1 MSRSISLLPSR
12 SHTGRTTRARGFT
25 LLELLVVLLIIAL
38 LAGYVGPRLF
48 GQVGQAKSKAAQAQ
62 LKTIADA
69 LQQYRLD
76 TGRYPNTQQGLNAL
90 MSKPTEAGSD
100 GWKGPYLMK
109 AVPPDPWGKPYTYR
123 QPGAAG
129 HEFDLMSLGLD
140 GQPGG
145 SGEDA
150 DVSYW

>member
-1 MSRSISLLPSR
+1 MRAIPSSLR
-12 SHTGRTTRARGFT
+12 NRGFT

-48 GQVGQAKSKAAQAQ
+48 GQVGQAKGKAATAQ
-62 LKTIADA
+62 IKTIADA

-76 TGRYPNTQQGLNAL
+76 VGRYPTTQQGLNAL
-90 MSKPTEAGSD
+90 MNKPSDAGD

-109 AVPPDPWGKPYTYR
+109 AVPPDPWGKPYVYR
-123 QPGAAG
+123 LPGANN
-129 HEFDLMSLGLD
+129 HEFDLITLGLD

-150 DVSYW
+150 DISYW

>member
-1 MSRSISLLPSR
+1 MAPRNLKAPKRL
-12 SHTGRTTRARGFT
+12 RGFT

-48 GQVGQAKSKAAQAQ
+48 GQVGAAKGKAAQSQ
-62 LKTIADA
+62 IKTIADA

-76 TGRYPNTQQGLNAL
+76 TGRFPNTSQGLGAL
-90 MSKPTEAGSD
+90 MVKPSDASD

-109 AVPPDPWGKPYTYR
+109 AVPPDPWGRAYVYR
-123 QPGAAG
+123 LPGAG
-129 HEFDLMSLGLD
+129 GQEFDLMSLGLD

-145 SGEDA
+145 TGEDA
-150 DVSYW
+150 DISYW

>member
-1 MSRSISLLPSR
+1 MRSLFSVPHR
-12 SHTGRTTRARGFT
+12 SRGFT

-48 GQVGQAKSKAAQAQ
+48 GQVGQAKGKAAQAQ
-62 LKTIADA
+62 IKTIADA

-76 TGRYPNTQQGLNAL
+76 VGRYPNTQQGLVAL
-90 MSKPTEAGSD
+90 VTKPADAGEP
-100 GWKGPYLMK
+100 WRGPYLMK
-109 AVPPDPWGKPYTYR
+109 AVPADPWGHAYIYR
-123 QPGAAG
+123 LPGANG

-145 SGEDA
+145 SGEDS
-150 DVSYW
+150 DISYW

>member
-1 MSRSISLLPSR
+1 MRSLFFVPR
-12 SHTGRTTRARGFT
+12 RVRGFT

-48 GQVGQAKSKAAQAQ
+48 GQVGQAKAKAAQAQ
-62 LKTIADA
+62 IKTIADA

-76 TGRYPNTQQGLNAL
+76 GGHYPNTQQGLGAL
-90 MSKPTEAGSD
+90 MTKPADAGET
-100 GWKGPYLMK
+100 WRGPYLMK
-109 AVPPDPWGKPYTYR
+109 AVPPDPWGRAYIYR
-123 QPGAAG
+123 LPGANG
-129 HEFDLMSLGLD
+129 HEFDLISLGLD

-150 DVSYW
+150 DISYW